1 MNDDWRN
8 ALRYSA
14 LRLLADPERRVRRE
28 TYGCDRL
35 AAGLCMIGRHPKC
48 GNRNVGFA
56 SD

>member
-8 ALRYSA
+8 ALRCSA

-28 TYGCDRL
+28 TYGRDRL